1 MYVCIIFAVAGDDF
15 TTPDPF
21 SVTFD
26 ASLMPSTSA
35 CVSIF
40 TVDDNDLEAD
50 HNFIVSIDSTTP
62 SITVG
67 TPSSV
72 TATLIDNEGM

>member
-1 MYVCIIFAVAGDDF
+1 MNICIIFVVAGDDF
-15 TTPDPF
+15 MTPDPF

-40 TVDDNDLEAD
+40 TADDDNLEAD

-62 SITVG
+62 IITVG
-67 TPSSV
+67 TPSSI
-72 TATLIDNEGM
+72 TATLIDNEG